1 MKQALKRIALTLA
14 ALFLLFYMGFH
25 IYRGFSG
32 SAVTEI
38 VQSVTAYETV
48 DTTGVV
54 FRDETVVEKT
64 AEGYFFYTIAD
75 GNRVS
80 KNGTIANVFPTLQD
94 ALGQQE
100 LELLDEEIATLT
112 SINEQG
118 TTHRA
123 NLSSINQQINETW
136 LSISRAAQS
145 AQYMDI
151 ADERAQLLALLNKK
165 QLTIGKETDYNARL
179 TDLKARR
186 ETLNSSFTKATAKVT
201 SPVAGYF
208 ISQIDGFETLLST
221 DDVEDTTVDD
231 LQRYLALEPSA
242 AGESV
247 GKVVGDYEWYMAC
260 IVPLEQTAFI
270 KKGTVLDVRLP
281 FVMNGTVPAEVV
293 AVNKGANDSAAV
305 VLQCTHMSGELSAIR
320 REQVELRL
328 TAYTGLRVPDKAIH
342 FNEDQEPGVFV
353 QDGNYLSFRKIRVLY
368 HDEEEKFSVCEVV
381 KDDGS
386 YVQLYDRVV
395 TEGEDLYDGKLVR

>member
-1 MKQALKRIALTLA
+1 MKQVLKRFALSLA

-38 VQSVTAYETV
+38 VKMVTAYETV
-48 DTTGVV
+48 DTTGLV
-54 FRDETVVEKT
+54 FRDETVVDKK
-64 AEGYFFYTIAD
+64 ADGYFYYTVAD

-80 KNGTIANVFPTLQD
+80 KNGTIANVFPSLQD

-100 LELLDEEIATLT
+100 LDLLDQEIDTLT

-123 NLSSINQQINETW
+123 NLSSINQQINKIW

-145 AQYMDI
+145 SQYVDI
-151 ADERAQLLALLNKK
+151 TEDRAELLALLNKK
-165 QLTIGKETDYNARL
+165 QLTVGKVSDYTERL
-179 TDLKARR
+179 ATLKARR
-186 ETLNSSFTKATAKVT
+186 EQLEASFTKATDRIV

-208 ISQIDGFETLLST
+208 ISRVDGFETILSI
-221 DDVEDTTVDD
+221 DGVESLSVEQ
-231 LQRYLALEPSA
+231 LQACLTMEPTA
-242 AGESV
+242 VGESV

-270 KKGTVLDVRLP
+270 KKGTALEVRLP
-281 FVMNGTVPAEVV
+281 FVMNGTVPAQVV
-293 AVNKGANDSAAV
+293 AVNKGAGDNAAV

-320 REQVELRL
+320 QEQVELRL
-328 TAYTGLRVPDKAIH
+328 TSYTGLRVPDKAIR
-342 FNEDQEPGVFV
+342 FNEAQEPGVFV
-353 QDGNYLSFRKIRVLY
+353 QDGNYLSFRRIRVLY
-368 HDEEEKFSVCEVV
+368 HDEKQSFSVCEVV
-381 KDDGS
+381 DETGFLE
-386 YVQLYDRVV
+386 LYDRIV